1 MPKKKEEKWVKI
13 KEEDLEDYY
22 WVSSLGHVKSEDKK
36 IISKNGTI
44 SLRKGKLLTIT
55 NNKVNL
61 SRKGKNSTLAVNV
74 AYLVA
79 KYHVKKGSND
89 YIYEHINGDTSDN
102 RAENLKWTTAQNNPN
117 YDDVVSLDGEL
128 WKYIPGFEGMYQA
141 SNLGRIKSV
150 PRNIKRK
157 TDREY
162 LPQRGILLNKS
173 QDAHG
178 YEIVSIKKDD
188 ETSFKTYKV
197 HRLIASTF
205 IANPENKPQVDHI
218 DHNRIN
224 NCASNLRWV
233 TEKENSCNGA
243 SDSVLSIDSEGNS
256 KLFMSVRDASEFF
269 QLSHTTISTLC
280 NRKGCKS
287 KTGVEFQWANE
298 KTKKSKTA
306 KRNKSKG
313 NSLELEVIKRL
324 KEIGFPNCVS
334 SRSQSKRVDNDKID
348 IIDLDN
354 TLPVNIQTKHT
365 MNSPMYFN
373 IRDAC
378 SDRTKPFTI
387 IWKKSAP
394 SGSVSPGTVAIIP
407 IDFFYDLLRQ
417 YSKLN
422 LIKLKE

>member
-1 MPKKKEEKWVKI
+1 
-13 KEEDLEDYY
+13 
-22 WVSSLGHVKSEDKK
+22 
-36 IISKNGTI
+36 
-44 SLRKGKLLTIT
+44 
-55 NNKVNL
+55 
-61 SRKGKNSTLAVNV
+61 
-74 AYLVA
+74 
-79 KYHVKKGSND
+79 
-89 YIYEHINGDTSDN
+89 
-102 RAENLKWTTAQNNPN
+102 
-117 YDDVVSLDGEL
+117 
-128 WKYIPGFEGMYQA
+128 MYQA

-287 KTGVEFQWANE
+287 KTGIEFQ
-298 KTKKSKTA
+298 
-306 KRNKSKG
+306 
-313 NSLELEVIKRL
+313 
-324 KEIGFPNCVS
+324 
-334 SRSQSKRVDNDKID
+334 
-348 IIDLDN
+348 
-354 TLPVNIQTKHT
+354 
-365 MNSPMYFN
+365 
-373 IRDAC
+373 
-378 SDRTKPFTI
+378 
-387 IWKKSAP
+387 
-394 SGSVSPGTVAIIP
+394 
-407 IDFFYDLLRQ
+407 
-417 YSKLN
+417 
-422 LIKLKE
+422 